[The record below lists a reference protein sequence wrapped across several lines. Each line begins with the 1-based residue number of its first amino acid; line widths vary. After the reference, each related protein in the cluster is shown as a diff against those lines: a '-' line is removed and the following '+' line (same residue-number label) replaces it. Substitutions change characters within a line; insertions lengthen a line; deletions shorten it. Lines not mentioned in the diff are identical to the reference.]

1 MKKTSKAPSGT
12 SFHGDVFNAS
22 VSDLRK
28 ILGIPVLETNDG
40 GDKVNF
46 EWVMENEEG
55 EVFTVYDWKEYR
67 VLDENELIE
76 WHIGGHSSLS
86 TDLAV
91 NEIAGALNELAGA
104 LNELDE

>member
-1 MKKTSKAPSGT
+1 MKKTSKTPSGT

-28 ILGIPVLETNDG
+28 ILGITFSETNDG
-40 GDKVNF
+40 EDKVNF

-55 EVFTVYDWKEYR
+55 EVFTVYDWKEGR
-67 VLDENELIE
+67 VLDEDELIE
-76 WHIGGHSSLS
+76 WHIGGHSSFA

-91 NEIAGALNELAGA
+91 NEIAGALNEL
-104 LNELDE
+104 DE